1 MIGPYSPLYPQ
12 VYEGAFASL
21 PLQAN
26 LERNFPS
33 VLCGAGGFVSCSPLG
48 TLQGRFG
55 WGDITTRQ
63 VNNARLNASD
73 SLGVVIP
80 LERYG
85 PTWQYYDR
93 SFNAYRIRAGLN
105 MTLMAQGNFWLRFA
119 GGAYAGQ
126 PVYASLVD
134 GSALSGET
142 DGAEL
147 TPWFVCSNAGPGR
160 LAMVSTYAK
169 FGA

>member
-1 MIGPYSPLYPQ
+1 MNRPYSPLVPQ
-12 VYEGAFASL
+12 AYEGAFASL
-21 PLQAN
+21 PLQNN
-26 LERNFPS
+26 LERVFPS
-33 VLCGAGGFVSCSPLG
+33 VLCGQGGFVSSTPG
-48 TLQGRFG
+48 TIQGRFG
-55 WGDITTRQ
+55 WGNVDTRE
-63 VNNARLNASD
+63 VANTRLDATD
-73 SLGVVIP
+73 TLGVVIP

-85 PTWQYYDR
+85 ASWQFYDR
-93 SFNAYRIRAGLN
+93 LVRGYRIRPGLN

-119 GGAYAGQ
+119 GGASAGN

-134 GSALSGET
+134 GTAISGET

-147 TPWFVCSNAGPGR
+147 TPWFVCSNANPGA